1 MDTSET
7 VIGIDVA
14 RQTLAIAA
22 SPSGETWE
30 APNDEAGIAAL
41 AERLVPLRPKLIV
54 AEATGGAEIPL
65 VAHLSTRG
73 LPVAVVNPRRARD
86 FARATGRLAKTDR
99 IDAGVLAQLGA
110 ALDPPVRSLPDAQ
123 TRELAALLAR
133 RAEVVTMLVAERNRR
148 ATALPAVR
156 ARIERH
162 LAWLEEE
169 LAALNADLQDRIE
182 ASPIWRAKEQLLRS
196 AKGVGPVVA
205 TTLLADLPELGSLT
219 HKQIAKLVG
228 VAPLNRDSGTWR
240 GKRRIFGGRAD
251 VRRVLF
257 LAARVASR
265 FNPVIQPFYARL
277 IKAGKPEKVA
287 VTACA
292 RKLLVILNAML
303 RHQTPFRIP
312 EVKPA

>member
-1 MDTSET
+1 MEPKKI

-14 RQTLAIAA
+14 RETLAIAA
-22 SPSGETWE
+22 SPSGESWE
-30 APNDEAGIAAL
+30 AANDEAGIDAL
-41 AERLVPLRPKLIV
+41 ALRLLPLRPALIV
-54 AEATGGAEIPL
+54 AEATGGYEIPL
-65 VAHLSTRG
+65 VAHLSARG
-73 LPVAVVNPRRARD
+73 LPVAVINPRQARD

-99 IDAGVLAQLGA
+99 IDAAVLAQLGA
-110 ALDPPVRSLPDAQ
+110 TLAPPVRPLPDEQ
-123 TRELAALLAR
+123 TQELAALLAR
-133 RAEVVTMLVAERNRR
+133 RAEIVTMLVAERNRR
-148 ATALPAVR
+148 ATARPTVR

-162 LAWLEEE
+162 IAWLEEE
-169 LAALNADLQDRIE
+169 LAALNTDLRGRIE
-182 ASPIWRAKEQLLRS
+182 ASPIWRAKEDLLRT

-228 VAPLNRDSGTWR
+228 VAPLNRDSGKWR
-240 GKRRIFGGRAD
+240 GKRRIFGGRAH

-257 LAARVASR
+257 LAARVAAR

-292 RKLLVILNAML
+292 RKLLVILNAMV
-303 RHQTPFRIP
+303 RHQTPFHIP
-312 EVKPA
+312 EVQLA